1 MSKRATARAMNGGP
15 EASRLLV
22 PGPVR
27 GASALLRVQA
37 AIWGLVW
44 LVMFFQT
51 SPSLAGQYGIAE
63 VLLTVVGLAV
73 PGGFAAG
80 SLHLAARL
88 TRPGGRRVRIEVI
101 GLESFMA
108 CFGLAI
114 FILSLLGGASS
125 AGTAGLAG
133 LIGAGLSG
141 AAAGGLL
148 GADARH
154 YCDARLPNRA

>member
-1 MSKRATARAMNGGP
+1 MALNDGP
-15 EASRLLV
+15 EASPLPV
-22 PGPVR
+22 PGSVR

-37 AIWGLVW
+37 IIWGLVW

-51 SPSLAGQYGIAE
+51 SPGLAGQYGIAE

-73 PGGFAAG
+73 LGGFVTG
-80 SLHLAARL
+80 SLYLAARL

-101 GLESFMA
+101 GLESFMT

-114 FILSLLGGASS
+114 FILSLLGGGSS
-125 AGTAGLAG
+125 AGTVGLAG

-141 AAAGGLL
+141 TAVGGLL
-148 GADARH
+148 GTDARH
-154 YCDARLPNRA
+154 YCDTWLPNGI